1 MGRWGSGIAAAF
13 GAGVMAAGLSI
24 FGGGLPAFA
33 APIVFQ
39 PQDVFA
45 LEYASD
51 PQIRRDGSQVAY
63 VRNTTDIMIDR
74 ERRSIWL
81 IDRRIGVQTPIV
93 AGPGSSSGPR
103 WSPDGTRLAYVYAAE
118 GEQPQLYVR
127 WMATGV
133 SARLATLPQ
142 APGDIAWSPDGRT
155 IAFTMFT
162 PETPPKLGAA
172 PPKPEG
178 AKWADPLE
186 VITSVT
192 YRADGAGWLK
202 SGHDQIYVISAE
214 GGAARVLTSGPST
227 GRGQISWQPDGRA
240 ILFSSNQDKDWER
253 RFYRSSVY
261 RLDPATGEAVSLIDR
276 DGPSDEPV
284 MSPDGRLIAFVGF
297 EDKHR
302 PYQDEQLYVMDAD
315 GKNLRAAA
323 PKLDRPVEHPIWAA
337 DGKSIY
343 AQITD
348 HAQTK
353 VVRIGLD
360 GRVDTVASGL
370 AGEGI
375 DRPYTGGGYSV
386 SERGVVAFS
395 AGGPNQPADLAVAE
409 AGRTTRLM
417 SLNDN
422 LLRARALAK
431 LEPLAVKSSHDGAA
445 IDAWMLTPP
454 GFDPSKK
461 YPMILE
467 VHGGPYSSYGPVWA
481 SEFQLYAAA
490 GYVVVYANPRG
501 STSYGDAFAD
511 GITYNYP
518 GFDFDDLMSAV
529 DAAIAKGSID
539 PDQLYVTGG
548 SGGGLMTAWIVGKT
562 HRFRAAVSQ
571 KPVINWASQ
580 CLTTDVYI
588 GQCPYWFAKP
598 VWEDEP
604 AFWAH
609 SPLSLVANVTTPT
622 LVLGG
627 TEDHR
632 TPPSEAEQ
640 FYAALQLRGVPTALV
655 RVPGASHHG
664 LALRPSQ
671 EAAEVSAILAWFE
684 RYKGS

>member
-1 MGRWGSGIAAAF
+1 
-13 GAGVMAAGLSI
+13 MAAGFSI
-24 FGGGLPAFA
+24 LGGGLPAA
-33 APIVFQ
+33 AAAVKFE

-51 PQIRRDGSQVAY
+51 TQISPSGSEVAY

-81 IDRRIGVQTPIV
+81 VDRHTGAQTPIA
-93 AGPGSSSGPR
+93 AGPGSSSRPR
-103 WSPDGTRLAYVYAAE
+103 WSPDGTRLAYVAAAE
-118 GEQPQLYVR
+118 GEAPQLYVR

-133 SARLATLPQ
+133 AAKLATLPQ
-142 APGDIAWSPDGRT
+142 SPGDIAWSPDGKT

-162 PETPPKLGAA
+162 PETPAKLGSA

-178 AKWADPLE
+178 AKWADALE

-192 YRADGAGWLK
+192 FRFDNAGWLK
-202 SGHDQIYVISAE
+202 PGHEQVYVIPSD
-214 GGAARVLTSGPST
+214 GGAPRALTSDAFNNGGS
-227 GRGQISWQPDGRA
+227 ISWTPDGRA
-240 ILFSSNQDKDWER
+240 ILFSANHDKNWER
-253 RFYRSSVY
+253 EFYHSSVF
-261 RLDPATGEAVSLIDR
+261 RLDPATGEATSLIDR
-276 DGPSDEPV
+276 DGPSEEPV
-284 MSPDGRLIAFVGF
+284 ASPDGRRIAFVGF

-302 PYQDEQLYVMDAD
+302 PYQDPQLYVMDAD
-315 GKNLRAAA
+315 GKNPRIVA
-323 PKLDRPVEHPIWAA
+323 PGLDRPVEHPIWAA
-337 DGKSIY
+337 DGKSLY
-343 AQITD
+343 VQITD

-360 GRVDTVASGL
+360 GHVDAVAAGL
-370 AGEGI
+370 AGDGI

-386 SERGVVAFS
+386 STRGVAAFS
-395 AGGPNQPADLAVAE
+395 AGAADHPADVAVAE
-409 AGRTTRLM
+409 GGKTSRLTA
-417 SLNDN
+417 LNDN
-422 LLRARALAK
+422 LLHARELAK
-431 LEPLAVKSSHDGAA
+431 LEPLAVKSSHDGLP
-445 IDAWMLTPP
+445 IDAWILTPP

-467 VHGGPYSSYGPVWA
+467 IHGGPYAAYGPVWA

-518 GFDFDDLMSAV
+518 GYDFDDLMSAV
-529 DAAIAKGSID
+529 DAAIAKGSVD
-539 PDQLYVTGG
+539 PDRLYVTGG

-562 HRFRAAVSQ
+562 HRFRAAVTQ

-580 CLTTDVYI
+580 CLTTDVYV

-598 VWEDEP
+598 VWDDEP
-604 AFWAH
+604 AYWVH
-609 SPLSLVANVTTPT
+609 SPLSLVGNVTTPT
-622 LVLGG
+622 LVMGG

-640 FYAALQLRGVPTALV
+640 FYGALQLRGVPTALV
-655 RVPGASHHG
+655 RVPGASHHA

-684 RYKGS
+684 RYKAN

>member
-1 MGRWGSGIAAAF
+1 LSRF
-13 GAGVMAAGLSI
+13 GAGLAYSILVGALACGAPILACAPPAAAAGK
-24 FGGGLPAFA
+24 P
-33 APIVFQ
+33 FQ

-51 PQIRRDGSQVAY
+51 PQIRPDGSAVAY
-63 VRNTTDIMIDR
+63 VRNTTDIMSDR
-74 ERRSIWL
+74 ERHSIWL
-81 IDRRIGVQTPIV
+81 VDRRSGEQTPI
-93 AGPGSSSGPR
+93 ATASGASSRPR
-103 WSPDGTRLAYVYAAE
+103 WSPDGTRIAYVAAAE

-127 WMATGV
+127 WLASGV
-133 SARLATLPQ
+133 AARLAVLPQ
-142 APGDIAWSPDGRT
+142 APGDIAWSPDGKT

-162 PETPPKLGAA
+162 PEDPPKLGSA
-172 PPKPEG
+172 PAKPEG
-178 AKWADPLE
+178 AKWAEPLE

-192 YRADGAGWLK
+192 YRFDDAGWLK
-202 SGHDQIYVISAE
+202 PGHDQVYVIPAD
-214 GGAARVLTSGPST
+214 GGAPRALTSGAFNNG
-227 GRGQISWQPDGRA
+227 GRISWTPDGKS
-240 ILFSSNQDKDWER
+240 ILFSANHDKDWER
-253 RFYRSSVY
+253 RLYHSGIF
-261 RLDPATGEAVSLIDR
+261 RLDPLTGEATTLLDR
-276 DGPSDEPV
+276 DGPTDEPV
-284 MSPDGRLIAFVGF
+284 ASPDGRLIAFVGF

-302 PYQDEQLYVMDAD
+302 PYQDAQLWVMDAD
-315 GKNLRAAA
+315 GARPRVVVPN
-323 PKLDRPVEHPIWAA
+323 LDRPVEHPIWAA
-337 DGKSIY
+337 DGKSVY

-348 HAQTK
+348 HATTK

-360 GRVDTVASGL
+360 GRVDTIAEGL
-370 AGEGI
+370 AGDGI
-375 DRPYTGGGYSV
+375 DRPYTGGGFSV
-386 SERGVVAFS
+386 SDRGAVAIS
-395 AGGPNQPADLAVAE
+395 AGGPDHPTDLAVVE
-409 AGRTTRLM
+409 GGRTRRLTA
-417 SLNDN
+417 LNDN
-422 LLRARALAK
+422 LLRSRALGRLA
-431 LEPLAVKSSHDGAA
+431 PLTVKSSHDGTS

-454 GFDPSKK
+454 GFDPTRK

-467 VHGGPYSSYGPVWA
+467 IHGGPFAAYGPVWG

-501 STSYGDAFAD
+501 STSYGDAFAG
-511 GITYNYP
+511 GIAYNYP
-518 GFDFDDLMSAV
+518 GYDFDDLMSVV
-529 DAAIAKGSID
+529 DAAIAKGPVD
-539 PDQLYVTGG
+539 AQRLYVTGG
-548 SGGGLMTAWIVGKT
+548 SGGGLLTAWIVGKT

-571 KPVINWASQ
+571 KPVINWTSQ
-580 CLTTDVYI
+580 CLTTDAYV

-609 SPLSLVANVTTPT
+609 SPLSLVGEVTTPT

-684 RYKGS
+684 RFKGD

>member
-1 MGRWGSGIAAAF
+1 MGHWGSGVAAAF
-13 GAGVMAAGLSI
+13 AAGAMAAGLSI
-24 FGGGLPAFA
+24 LGGGLPAFA
-33 APIVFQ
+33 APIAFQ

-51 PQIRRDGSQVAY
+51 PQIRPDGSQIAY
-63 VRNTTDIMIDR
+63 VRDTTDIMIDR

-81 IDRRIGVQTPIV
+81 VDRHTGAETPV
-93 AGPGSSSGPR
+93 PAGPGSSSRPR

-162 PETPPKLGAA
+162 PETPPKLGGA

-192 YRADGAGWLK
+192 YRTDGSGWLK
-202 SGHDQIYVISAE
+202 SGHEQIYVISAE
-214 GGAARVLTSGPST
+214 GGAARALTSGPST
-227 GRGQISWQPDGRA
+227 GRGQISWQRDGRS

-253 RFYRSSVY
+253 QFYRSSVY

-284 MSPDGRLIAFVGF
+284 MSPNGRLIAFVGF

-302 PYQDEQLYVMDAD
+302 PYQDPQLYVMDAD
-315 GKNLRAAA
+315 GKNPRAVA
-323 PKLDRPVEHPIWAA
+323 PKLDRPVEHPVWAA
-337 DGKSIY
+337 DGKSLY

-348 HAQTK
+348 RAQTK

-360 GRVDTVASGL
+360 GRVDTLATDL

-375 DRPYTGGGYSV
+375 DRPYTGGAYSV
-386 SERGVVAFS
+386 SDRGVVAFS
-395 AGGPNQPADLAVAE
+395 AGGPNHPADVAVTE
-409 AGRTTRLM
+409 AGRTTRLI

-422 LLRARALAK
+422 LLGARALAR
-431 LEPLAVKSSHDGAA
+431 LEPLAVKSSHDGTA

-467 VHGGPYSSYGPVWA
+467 VHGGPYSAYGPVWA

-518 GFDFDDLMSAV
+518 GFDFDDLMSVV

-580 CLTTDVYI
+580 CLTTDVYV

>member
-1 MGRWGSGIAAAF
+1 MAAAF
-13 GAGVMAAGLSI
+13 SAGALAAGFSI
-24 FGGGLPAFA
+24 LGGGLPAFA
-33 APIVFQ
+33 APMPFQ
-39 PQDVFA
+39 PKDVFA

-51 PQIRRDGSQVAY
+51 PQIRPDGAEVAY
-63 VRNTTDIMIDR
+63 VRNTTDIMVDR

-81 IDRRIGVQTPIV
+81 IDRRTGAQTPIA
-93 AGPGSSSGPR
+93 AGSGSSSRPR
-103 WSPDGTRLAYVYAAE
+103 WSPDGTRLAYVSAVE

-133 SARLATLPQ
+133 SAKLATLPQ

-162 PETPPKLGAA
+162 PEAPPKLGEA

-192 YRADGAGWLK
+192 YRFDNAGWLK
-202 SGHDQIYVISAE
+202 PGHEQIYVIPSD
-214 GGAARVLTSGPST
+214 GGSPRALTSGGFDNG
-227 GRGQISWQPDGRA
+227 GRISWTRDGSA
-240 ILFSSNQDKDWER
+240 ILFSANHDKDWER
-253 RFYRSSVY
+253 KFFQSSVF
-261 RLDPATGEAVSLIDR
+261 RLDAATGEAASLIDR
-276 DGPSDEPV
+276 NGPSDEPV
-284 MSPDGRLIAFVGF
+284 MSPDGKLIAFIGF
-297 EDKHR
+297 DDKHR
-302 PYQDEQLYVMDAD
+302 PYQDPQLYVMDAD
-315 GKNLRAAA
+315 GKNPRVIA
-323 PKLDRPVEHPIWAA
+323 PKLDRPVEHPVWAV
-337 DGKSIY
+337 DGKSLY

-348 HAQTK
+348 HAQPK
-353 VVRIGLD
+353 VVRIALD
-360 GRVDTVASGL
+360 GRVDTLASGL
-370 AGEGI
+370 AGDGI
-375 DRPYTGGGYSV
+375 DRPYTGGAYSV
-386 SERGVVAFS
+386 SSRGVVAVT
-395 AGGPNQPADLAVAE
+395 AGSPDHPADVAVAE
-409 AGRTTRLM
+409 AGKIVRLTW
-417 SLNDN
+417 LNDN
-422 LLRARALAK
+422 LLHARALAK
-431 LEPLAVKSSHDGAA
+431 LEPLAVKSSHDGTP

-454 GFDPSKK
+454 NFDPLKK

-467 VHGGPYSSYGPVWA
+467 VHGGPFASYGPVWA

-529 DAAIAKGSID
+529 DAAIAKGSVD
-539 PDQLYVTGG
+539 PARLYVTGG

-562 HRFRAAVSQ
+562 HRFSAAVSQ

-580 CLTTDVYI
+580 CLTTDVYV

-609 SPLSLVANVTTPT
+609 SPLSLVGNVTTPT
-622 LVLGG
+622 LVMGG

-640 FYAALQLRGVPTALV
+640 FYGALQLRGVPTALV

-684 RYKGS
+684 RYKGN

>member
-1 MGRWGSGIAAAF
+1 MVSFAV
-13 GAGVMAAGLSI
+13 GALAAGFAI

-33 APIVFQ
+33 APASFQ
-39 PQDVFA
+39 PKDVFA

-51 PQIRRDGSQVAY
+51 PQIRPDGGEVAY
-63 VRNTTDIMIDR
+63 VRNTTDIMVDR

-81 IDRRIGVQTPIV
+81 VDRRGGAQTPIA
-93 AGPGSSSGPR
+93 AGAGSASRPR
-103 WSPDGTRLAYVYAAE
+103 WSPDGTRLAYVSTVE

-133 SARLATLPQ
+133 SAKLATLPQ

-172 PPKPEG
+172 LTKPEG

-192 YRADGAGWLK
+192 YRFDNAGWLK
-202 SGHDQIYVISAE
+202 AGHDQIYVIPAD
-214 GGAARVLTSGPST
+214 GGAPRALTSDAFNNG
-227 GRGQISWQPDGRA
+227 GRISWTTDGRA
-240 ILFSSNQDKDWER
+240 ILFSANHDKDWEHK
-253 RFYRSSVY
+253 FYHSSLFRV
-261 RLDPATGEAVSLIDR
+261 DVESGEASPLIER
-276 DGPSDEPV
+276 EGPIDGPV
-284 MSPDGRLIAFVGF
+284 MSPDGRTIAFTGF

-302 PYQDEQLYVMDAD
+302 PYQDSQLYLVDAD
-315 GKNLRAAA
+315 GKNPRVVAA
-323 PKLDRPVEHPIWAA
+323 KLDRAIGDPVWAA
-337 DGKSIY
+337 DGKSLY
-343 AQITD
+343 AQVTD
-348 HAQTK
+348 RAVTK
-353 VVRIGLD
+353 VMRIGLD
-360 GRVDTVASGL
+360 GHVDTVASGL
-370 AGEGI
+370 AGDGI
-375 DRPYTGGGYSV
+375 DRPYTGGSFSV
-386 SERGVVAFS
+386 SPHGVVAVS
-395 AGGPNQPADLAVAE
+395 AGAADHPADVAVAE
-409 AGRTTRLM
+409 AGKTIRLTW
-417 SLNDN
+417 LNAN
-422 LLRARALAK
+422 LLKARTLAR
-431 LEPLAVKSSHDGAA
+431 LEPLAVKSSHDGMA

-454 GFDPSKK
+454 HFDPSKK

-467 VHGGPYSSYGPVWA
+467 VHGGPYSAYGPVWA

-529 DAAIAKGSID
+529 DAAIAKGSVD
-539 PDQLYVTGG
+539 PQQLYVTGG

-571 KPVINWASQ
+571 KPVIDWASQ
-580 CLTTDVYI
+580 CLTTDVYV

-604 AFWAH
+604 AYWSH

-622 LVLGG
+622 LVMGG

-640 FYAALQLRGVPTALV
+640 FYGALQLRGVPTALV

-671 EAAEVSAILAWFE
+671 EAAEVSAILAWFD
-684 RYKGS
+684 RYKGN